1 MIKKPWL
8 TIIGIN
14 TDDINSLSEKA
25 KQSLKKAELIIGAER
40 HLQNFKLLKVDTCV
54 WDMPFKKGLEKLF
67 KHKGKKVVVL
77 FSGNV
82 FWYGAGSIIAENLDR
97 NEWICYQSPS
107 TFSLAAAKVGWAI
120 QDTLCFGLHASP
132 LETLR
137 PYLAPKIKIIV
148 LLKDGES
155 VTSLG
160 KWLTQEGFGKSDLFV
175 MESLGFKNEKIRH
188 TKANVLHFDNIKHP
202 VCLAII
208 ISGNGTVIPYS
219 SGKPDFLFLND
230 GQITKQP
237 IRALTISAM
246 APKPFEHLWDI
257 GSGSGS
263 ISIEWL
269 LASNTNTASAIEIL
283 SKRAEQIKS
292 SAKKFGLDKLSVY
305 NNDINE
311 IIDTLQKPDVIF
323 VGGGLTEQ
331 LLLRIWKLISSETR
345 IIINSVTLETTSLLI
360 EAHKKYG
367 GSLHKFELSNITN
380 LGKKRAWSKSY
391 PIVQWVV
398 KK

>member
-1 MIKKPWL
+1 
-8 TIIGIN
+8 
-14 TDDINSLSEKA
+14 
-25 KQSLKKAELIIGAER
+25 
-40 HLQNFKLLKVDTCV
+40 
-54 WDMPFKKGLEKLF
+54 
-67 KHKGKKVVVL
+67 
-77 FSGNV
+77 
-82 FWYGAGSIIAENLDR
+82 
-97 NEWICYQSPS
+97 
-107 TFSLAAAKVGWAI
+107 
-120 QDTLCFGLHASP
+120 
-132 LETLR
+132 
-137 PYLAPKIKIIV
+137 
-148 LLKDGES
+148 
-155 VTSLG
+155 
-160 KWLTQEGFGKSDLFV
+160 
-175 MESLGFKNEKIRH
+175 
-188 TKANVLHFDNIKHP
+188 
-202 VCLAII
+202 
-208 ISGNGTVIPYS
+208 
-219 SGKPDFLFLND
+219 
-230 GQITKQP
+230 
-237 IRALTISAM
+237 M

-283 SKRAEQIKS
+283 SKRADQIKL
-292 SAKKFGLDKLSVY
+292 SAKNFGLDKLSVY

-331 LLLRIWKLISSETR
+331 LLLRIWKLINSETR